1 MASDSSRRLS
11 SPGTSNERLSP
22 SSNFH
27 TAGSSATT
35 SRASSLSG
43 GGSGSVS
50 TISDDAASASSL
62 GGLNHVNDG
71 AGGSTAQRRM
81 SRVFIPDDL
90 HKPRRFSA
98 EMEPRSSNAPLIIP
112 ATALASSSGA
122 ASGSD
127 SPLSTDSEI
136 EDRESC
142 WKPWI
147 RRRVPIFGWLVSPG
161 YSFQDLPDDLIA
173 GITISTVVIPQSMA
187 YAMLAPLPP
196 VYGLYTSV
204 VPILIY
210 CVFGTS
216 RHMHTGTFAITTLLL
231 GQAVRGL
238 MAKQDNS
245 LYANADFSLTN
256 TLLYNSAPPI
266 SSSIT
271 EGADDEQRFIGMI
284 LMLSL
289 VVGCVQVIMSFLRV
303 GGWASKHLLP
313 DALVEG
319 FNTAAVF
326 HIGTSQL
333 KHFLGIKNVPSA
345 QGAFALLKSWIWIG
359 THFLSDT
366 NWYTVGLGTIAIVFM
381 LVLRNMERAR
391 KAKHDL
397 EVQKREYLLVQQRQ
411 ADSDEITRNHE
422 NRRQQERQYQKS
434 SLGASRSSSHRAPEL
449 SYPNAPPQ
457 ASAATSS
464 ISLRTVA
471 DPGDE
476 ITPTGGSVSFAPS
489 ARPFSDPE
497 AVLAPSLSD
506 GNQTI
511 APYER
516 QVYVPIPDIL
526 LAVIVLTV
534 VNVIFSLDKPQSE
547 GGMGIDVIGE
557 IPKGLP
563 SVAFPPNFIVPGGAK
578 EWMTMDF
585 FTRYILPMV
594 QSALLIAV
602 VIYVMSFS
610 IAKQFGKRYGYKVDA
625 DQEMFA
631 LGLASVGGSFFGG
644 YACTGS
650 LTRTAILSQSGGKT
664 PLASMVGVVTVV
676 LTLICLTWC
685 FERVPNCVLAAIVLV
700 ALQSLVMQ
708 ITEPLKLWRVGQRK
722 ACLIWSVTFLA
733 VLVISVEL
741 GIAIGIAVVLLATF
755 YSWIMRHSDSGLDP
769 LLSSNHRRRSSASTH
784 PRRRSTPELEG
795 AASESLQSHDG
806 TNVLG
811 SIRGRPQGRG
821 LRLSAGSLPTSLSS
835 DPRRRFQTTRLW
847 QKLAS
852 FFSTERR

>member
-1 MASDSSRRLS
+1 
-11 SPGTSNERLSP
+11 
-22 SSNFH
+22 
-27 TAGSSATT
+27 
-35 SRASSLSG
+35 
-43 GGSGSVS
+43 
-50 TISDDAASASSL
+50 
-62 GGLNHVNDG
+62 
-71 AGGSTAQRRM
+71 
-81 SRVFIPDDL
+81 
-90 HKPRRFSA
+90 
-98 EMEPRSSNAPLIIP
+98 
-112 ATALASSSGA
+112 
-122 ASGSD
+122 
-127 SPLSTDSEI
+127 
-136 EDRESC
+136 
-142 WKPWI
+142 
-147 RRRVPIFGWLVSPG
+147 
-161 YSFQDLPDDLIA
+161 
-173 GITISTVVIPQSMA
+173 MA

-238 MAKQDNS
+238 MAKQDKS

-256 TLLYNSAPPI
+256 TILYNSAPPI
-266 SSSIT
+266 SSSIA

-289 VVGCVQVIMSFLRV
+289 VVGCIQVIMSFLRV

-313 DALVEG
+313 DALVGG

-333 KHFLGIKNVPSA
+333 KHFLGIKNMPSA

-397 EVQKREYLLVQQRQ
+397 EVRKREYLLVQQRQ

-422 NRRQQERQYQKS
+422 NRRQQKQQYQTS
-434 SLGASRSSSHRAPEL
+434 SLGASGSSSHRVPQL
-449 SYPNAPPQ
+449 PYPNASPQ
-457 ASAATSS
+457 ASAATSH

-476 ITPTGGSVSFAPS
+476 ITPNGGSVSFVPS
-489 ARPFSDPE
+489 TGPFSDPE

-506 GNQTI
+506 GNQAT
-511 APYER
+511 APHER

-534 VNVIFSLDKPQSE
+534 INVSFSLDKPQSE

-585 FTRYILPMV
+585 LSRYILPMV
-594 QSALLIAV
+594 QPALLIAV
-602 VIYVMSFS
+602 IIYVMSFS

-664 PLASMVGVVTVV
+664 PLASMVGVITVV

-685 FERVPNCVLAAIVLV
+685 FERVPNCVLAAVVLV

-708 ITEPLKLWRVGQRK
+708 ITEPLKLWRLGQRK
-722 ACLIWSVTFLA
+722 ACLIWSVTFVA

-741 GIAIGIAVVLLATF
+741 GIAIGIAVVLLATS
-755 YSWIMRHSDSGLDP
+755 YSWIMRRSERGLDP
-769 LLSSNHRRRSSASTH
+769 LLSSNHRRCSSSSTH
-784 PRRRSTPELEG
+784 PRRRSAPEYEG
-795 AASESLQSHDG
+795 AASESLQNHDG
-806 TNVLG
+806 INVLG
-811 SIRGRPQGRG
+811 GIRGRPQSRG
-821 LRLSAGSLPTSLSS
+821 LHLFVSSLPTSVGS
-835 DPRRRFQTTRLW
+835 DMRRRFQATGLW

-852 FFSTERR
+852 FFGAERRIFSDSLHSQEDDDDS

>member
-1 MASDSSRRLS
+1 MASDPSRRLS
-11 SPGTSNERLSP
+11 SPGTSNRVNDRLSP
-22 SSNFH
+22 DTSVH
-27 TAGSSATT
+27 RAGSSAT
-35 SRASSLSG
+35 SSCASSLRG
-43 GGSGSVS
+43 GGSDSAS
-50 TISDDAASASSL
+50 IISDDAASASSL

-81 SRVFIPDDL
+81 SRVFTTDDL
-90 HKPRRFSA
+90 HKPRDLSIDMEQRLSNTLLITPTSA
-98 EMEPRSSNAPLIIP
+98 A
-112 ATALASSSGA
+112 ASSSVAGP
-122 ASGSD
+122 GSD
-127 SPLSTDSEI
+127 FPQLAGSEI
-136 EDRESC
+136 EERESC
-142 WKPWI
+142 WKAWI
-147 RRRVPIFGWLVSPG
+147 RKRVPIFGLLVSPG
-161 YSFQDLPDDLIA
+161 YSLRDLPDDLIA

-238 MAKQDNS
+238 MANQNKS
-245 LYANADFSLTN
+245 LYGDAEFSLAN
-256 TLLYNSAPPI
+256 TLLYDSSPPI
-266 SSSIT
+266 SLPLT
-271 EGADDEQRFIGMI
+271 DDTDYDQRFIGMI

-289 VVGCVQVIMSFLRV
+289 VVGCVQVTMSFLRV

-313 DALVEG
+313 DALVGG

-333 KHFLGIKNVPSA
+333 KHFLGIKNVPSP
-345 QGAFALLKSWIWIG
+345 QGAFALLRSWIWIG
-359 THFLSDT
+359 THFLSET

-381 LVLRNMERAR
+381 LVLRKMERAR

-397 EVQKREYLLVQQRQ
+397 ELRRKEHLLVQQRQ
-411 ADSDEITRNHE
+411 VLSEEIARNHE
-422 NRRQQERQYQKS
+422 NQRLRQEQHNQKT
-434 SLGASRSSSHRAPEL
+434 SLSVSGSVHHHARGFP
-449 SYPNAPPQ
+449 YPNASPH
-457 ASAATSS
+457 ASAATSN

-471 DPGDE
+471 DPGDN
-476 ITPTGGSVSFAPS
+476 ITPSGPFVSIAPS
-489 ARPFSDPE
+489 ASSPSDLE
-497 AVLAPSLSD
+497 ASLALSLNGAHQS
-506 GNQTI
+506 I
-511 APYER
+511 ASLER
-516 QVYVPIPDIL
+516 QVYIPIPDIL

-534 VNVIFSLDKPQSE
+534 VNVIFSLDKPQEE

-563 SVAFPPNFIVPGGAK
+563 SVAFPPNLIVPGGAE

-585 FTRYILPMV
+585 LIRFILPMV
-594 QSALLIAV
+594 QPAMLIAV

-700 ALQSLVMQ
+700 ALQSLIMQ
-708 ITEPLKLWRVGQRK
+708 ITEPLKLWRLGQRK
-722 ACLIWSVTFLA
+722 ACLIWSVTFVA

-741 GIAIGIAVVLLATF
+741 GIAIGIAVVLSATF
-755 YSWIMRHSDSGLDP
+755 YSWAMRRNPESG
-769 LLSSNHRRRSSASTH
+769 
-784 PRRRSTPELEG
+784 
-795 AASESLQSHDG
+795 
-806 TNVLG
+806 
-811 SIRGRPQGRG
+811 
-821 LRLSAGSLPTSLSS
+821 
-835 DPRRRFQTTRLW
+835 
-847 QKLAS
+847 
-852 FFSTERR
+852 

>member
-1 MASDSSRRLS
+1 
-11 SPGTSNERLSP
+11 
-22 SSNFH
+22 
-27 TAGSSATT
+27 
-35 SRASSLSG
+35 
-43 GGSGSVS
+43 
-50 TISDDAASASSL
+50 
-62 GGLNHVNDG
+62 
-71 AGGSTAQRRM
+71 
-81 SRVFIPDDL
+81 
-90 HKPRRFSA
+90 
-98 EMEPRSSNAPLIIP
+98 
-112 ATALASSSGA
+112 
-122 ASGSD
+122 
-127 SPLSTDSEI
+127 
-136 EDRESC
+136 
-142 WKPWI
+142 
-147 RRRVPIFGWLVSPG
+147 
-161 YSFQDLPDDLIA
+161 
-173 GITISTVVIPQSMA
+173 MA

-238 MAKQDNS
+238 MAKHDKS

-256 TLLYNSAPPI
+256 TLLYDSAPPI
-266 SSSIT
+266 PSSLD

-289 VVGCVQVIMSFLRV
+289 VVGCVQVILSFLRV

-313 DALVEG
+313 DALVGG

-333 KHFLGIKNVPSA
+333 KHFLGIMNMPSP

-359 THFLSDT
+359 THFLSET

-391 KAKHDL
+391 KANYDR
-397 EVQKREYLLVQQRQ
+397 EVRRREYLLIQRRQ
-411 ADSDEITRNHE
+411 AHSEEITRNHE
-422 NRRQQERQYQKS
+422 NQRQQEQQSQKS
-434 SLGASRSSSHRAPEL
+434 TLGVSGSPTHRAPEL
-449 SYPNAPPQ
+449 PYPNSSPQ
-457 ASAATSS
+457 ASAATSN

-471 DPGDE
+471 DTDDE
-476 ITPTGGSVSFAPS
+476 ITPSGRSIHFAPS
-489 ARPFSDPE
+489 AGPFCDPE
-497 AVLAPSLSD
+497 AVLALSLGDSS
-506 GNQTI
+506 QTT
-511 APYER
+511 APHER

-526 LAVIVLTV
+526 LAVIVLTL
-534 VNVIFSLDKPQSE
+534 VNVSFSLDKPQSE
-547 GGMGIDVIGE
+547 GGMGINVIGE

-563 SVAFPPNFIVPGGAK
+563 NVAFPPSFIVPGGAK

-585 FTRYILPMV
+585 LARYILPMV
-594 QSALLIAV
+594 QPALLIAV

-685 FERVPNCVLAAIVLV
+685 FERVPNCVLAAIILV

-708 ITEPLKLWRVGQRK
+708 ITEPLKLWRLGQRK
-722 ACLIWSVTFLA
+722 DCLIWSVTFVA

-741 GIAIGIAVVLLATF
+741 GIAIGIAVVLLATS
-755 YSWIMRHSDSGLDP
+755 YSWIMRRSESGLHP
-769 LLSSNHRRRSSASTH
+769 LLSHRRRSSTSTH
-784 PRRRSTPELEG
+784 PHHCSAPEYEG
-795 AASESLQSHDG
+795 TASESLQDHDG

-811 SIRGRPQGRG
+811 GITGRLQGRG
-821 LRLSAGSLPTSLSS
+821 LRLSATSLPTSWGSELK
-835 DPRRRFQTTRLW
+835 RRFQRTGLW
-847 QKLAS
+847 QKLGS
-852 FFSTERR
+852 FFGAERRAFSDTLHSQEDSDNS

>member
-1 MASDSSRRLS
+1 MAADPNHRLS
-11 SPGTSNERLSP
+11 SPSTSNRDSDRLSP
-22 SSNFH
+22 DTSAH
-27 TAGSSATT
+27 RAGSSAA
-35 SRASSLSG
+35 SSCASSLHG
-43 GGSGSVS
+43 GGSGSAS
-50 TISDDAASASSL
+50 TISDDTASASRL

-71 AGGSTAQRRM
+71 TGGSTAQRRM
-81 SRVFIPDDL
+81 SRVSTLGDV
-90 HKPRRFSA
+90 H
-98 EMEPRSSNAPLIIP
+98 EPRSLSTDMERPSSNTLLTTP
-112 ATALASSSGA
+112 ATTAASSSVTGP
-122 ASGSD
+122 GSD
-127 SPLSTDSEI
+127 FPLLTDSEI
-136 EDRESC
+136 EEQESC

-147 RRRVPIFGWLVSPG
+147 RKRAPIFGWLVSPG
-161 YSFQDLPDDLIA
+161 YSLRDLPDDLIA

-238 MAKQDNS
+238 MANQDKS
-245 LYANADFSLTN
+245 LYGDADFSLIN
-256 TLLYNSAPPI
+256 TLLYDPAPPI
-266 SSSIT
+266 SLPLT
-271 EGADDEQRFIGMI
+271 DDADYEQRFIGMI

-289 VVGCVQVIMSFLRV
+289 VVGCVQVLMSFLRV

-313 DALVEG
+313 DALVGG

-333 KHFLGIKNVPSA
+333 KHFLGIKNVPSP

-359 THFLSDT
+359 THFLSET
-366 NWYTVGLGTIAIVFM
+366 NWYTVGLGTVAIIFM
-381 LVLRNMERAR
+381 LVLRKIERAR
-391 KAKHDL
+391 KAKYDL
-397 EVQKREYLLVQQRQ
+397 ELRKKEHILVQQRQ
-411 ADSDEITRNHE
+411 VVSEEIARNHE
-422 NRRQQERQYQKS
+422 NQRQRQEQQHQKS
-434 SLGASRSSSHRAPEL
+434 SLSISGSVPHHVRGLPYISTSPH
-449 SYPNAPPQ
+449 
-457 ASAATSS
+457 ASAATST

-471 DPGDE
+471 DPGDN
-476 ITPTGGSVSFAPS
+476 ITPSGPSVSFPLS
-489 ARPFSDPE
+489 TSSSSDPE
-497 AVLAPSLSD
+497 ANLTLSLNDAYQSSAPH
-506 GNQTI
+506 
-511 APYER
+511 ER
-516 QVYVPIPDIL
+516 QVHVPIPDIL

-534 VNVIFSLDKPQSE
+534 VNVIFSLDKPHTE

-563 SVAFPPNFIVPGGAK
+563 NIALPPNLIVPGRAE
-578 EWMTMDF
+578 EWMTIDF
-585 FTRYILPMV
+585 LVRFILPMV
-594 QSALLIAV
+594 QPALLIAV

-685 FERVPNCVLAAIVLV
+685 FERVPNCVLAAIILV
-700 ALQSLVMQ
+700 ALQSLIMQ
-708 ITEPLKLWRVGQRK
+708 ITEPLKLWRLGQRK
-722 ACLIWSVTFLA
+722 ACLIWSVTFVA

-741 GIAIGIAVVLLATF
+741 GIAIGIAVVLLTTF
-755 YSWIMRHSDSGLDP
+755 YSWAIHHNSESRSDP
-769 LLSSNHRRRSSASTH
+769 LLSCHQHRCHHSSTSDPHCNSA
-784 PRRRSTPELEG
+784 PEFEG
-795 AASESLQSHDG
+795 AAAESLLNDDG
-806 TNVLG
+806 SNTLG
-811 SIRGRPQGRG
+811 
-821 LRLSAGSLPTSLSS
+821 GS
-835 DPRRRFQTTRLW
+835 RRQPG
-847 QKLAS
+847 S
-852 FFSTERR
+852 G

>member
-1 MASDSSRRLS
+1 MASDPSRRLS
-11 SPGTSNERLSP
+11 SPGTSNRVHESLSP
-22 SSNFH
+22 DTSVH
-27 TAGSSATT
+27 RAGSSAT
-35 SRASSLSG
+35 SSCASSLRG
-43 GGSGSVS
+43 GGSDSAS
-50 TISDDAASASSL
+50 IISDDAASASSL

-81 SRVFIPDDL
+81 SRVFTFDDL
-90 HKPRRFSA
+90 HKPR
-98 EMEPRSSNAPLIIP
+98 E
-112 ATALASSSGA
+112 
-122 ASGSD
+122 
-127 SPLSTDSEI
+127 LSTDMEQRLSNTLLIASTSAAESSSVTGPGSDFPQLAGSEI
-136 EDRESC
+136 EKREPC
-142 WKPWI
+142 WKAWI
-147 RRRVPIFGWLVSPG
+147 RKRVPIFGLLVSPG
-161 YSFQDLPDDLIA
+161 YSLRDLPDDLIA

-238 MAKQDNS
+238 MANQNKS
-245 LYANADFSLTN
+245 LYGDTDFSLAN
-256 TLLYNSAPPI
+256 TLLYDPSPPI
-266 SSSIT
+266 SLPLT
-271 EGADDEQRFIGMI
+271 DDTDYDQRFIGMI

-313 DALVEG
+313 DALVGG

-333 KHFLGIKNVPSA
+333 KHFLGIKNVPSP

-359 THFLSDT
+359 THFLSET

-381 LVLRNMERAR
+381 LVLRKMERAR

-397 EVQKREYLLVQQRQ
+397 ELRKKEHRLVQRRQ
-411 ADSDEITRNHE
+411 VISEEIARNHE
-422 NRRQQERQYQKS
+422 NQRQRQEQHHQNR
-434 SLGASRSSSHRAPEL
+434 SLNVSGSVHHLARGLPYLNASPH
-449 SYPNAPPQ
+449 
-457 ASAATSS
+457 ASAATSN

-471 DPGDE
+471 DPGDN
-476 ITPTGGSVSFAPS
+476 ITPSEPSVSFAPS
-489 ARPFSDPE
+489 ASSPSDLE
-497 AVLAPSLSD
+497 ASLALSLNGSH
-506 GNQTI
+506 QSS
-511 APYER
+511 APLER
-516 QVYVPIPDIL
+516 QVYIPIPDIL

-534 VNVIFSLDKPQSE
+534 VNVIFSLDKPQEE

-563 SVAFPPNFIVPGGAK
+563 SVALPPNLIVPGGSK

-585 FTRYILPMV
+585 VVRFILPMV
-594 QSALLIAV
+594 QPAMLIAV

-631 LGLASVGGSFFGG
+631 LGMASVGGSFFGG

-700 ALQSLVMQ
+700 ALQSLIMQ
-708 ITEPLKLWRVGQRK
+708 ITEPLKLWRLGQRK
-722 ACLIWSVTFLA
+722 ACLIWSVTFVA

-741 GIAIGIAVVLLATF
+741 GIAIGIAVVLSATF
-755 YSWIMRHSDSGLDP
+755 YSWAVRRNPERGSDP
-769 LLSSNHRRRSSASTH
+769 LLSRHHRRSSASD
-784 PRRRSTPELEG
+784 PRRRSAPEYEG
-795 AASESLQSHDG
+795 AAAESLQNND
-806 TNVLG
+806 
-811 SIRGRPQGRG
+811 
-821 LRLSAGSLPTSLSS
+821 
-835 DPRRRFQTTRLW
+835 
-847 QKLAS
+847 
-852 FFSTERR
+852 